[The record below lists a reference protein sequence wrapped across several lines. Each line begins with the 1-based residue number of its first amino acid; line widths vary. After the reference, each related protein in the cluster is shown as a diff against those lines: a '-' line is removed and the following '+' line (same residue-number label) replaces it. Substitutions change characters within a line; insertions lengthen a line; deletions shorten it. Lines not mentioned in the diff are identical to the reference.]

1 MAKRPKET
9 GPRPKAQGSRPK
21 ARGPVSEAPG
31 LDRAPRAPSPNSPL
45 GLGPWAF
52 GLLLFSVTLAAY
64 YPAWHGGVL
73 WDDDA
78 HLTKPA
84 LQSLDG
90 LRQIWFDVG
99 ATQQY
104 YPVTHSAFWLMHRL
118 WGDDT
123 LGYHL

>member
-1 MAKRPKET
+1 
-9 GPRPKAQGSRPK
+9 
-21 ARGPVSEAPG
+21 
-31 LDRAPRAPSPNSPL
+31 L
-45 GLGPWAF
+45 GLLICVAA
-52 GLLLFSVTLAAY
+52 LIAY

-78 HLTKPA
+78 HLTAPA

-90 LRQIWFDVG
+90 LRRIWFELG

-118 WGDDT
+118 WGDAT
-123 LGYHL
+123 LGYHLVNILLHGVTAVSVRGGAAPVRRAGRLAGGAALRAASGARRVRSHG